1 MDKTLL
7 KTTSTV
13 SFMTL
18 ISRIMGF
25 ARDII
30 CAQIF
35 GASVAFDAF
44 LLAFKIPNFLRR
56 FVGEGALS
64 QAFVPILSEYKSTRS
79 QEEVQNLID
88 RVFGNLSVVLFL
100 ITLVGCIGAPI
111 IILIFAPG
119 YSADMGRY
127 ELATSMLRITFP
139 YIFFISLTALF
150 SAILNTYG
158 RFAAPAFAP
167 VLLNIALIFSAIVLS
182 PYFTNPVLGL
192 AWGVLLGG
200 MLQLF
205 FQWPFLRKLNLR
217 PYFKMD
223 WKDKAANRVLRLMMP
238 ALLGASVMQINLLV
252 GTVFAS
258 FLPVGSLTWL
268 YYSDR
273 LLEFPLGIFGAALA
287 TVILPHLS
295 LHYANKSS
303 QNFSNSIDWALRW
316 TLLLGMPA
324 SIGLL
329 ILSPAIIATLFNYG
343 AFSEN
348 DVLMTSQSLRALS
361 IGLIAFI
368 LAKVLVSAFYARQ
381 NTRFPVYIAI
391 TSILMNVI
399 FSVLFMG
406 PLAHAGLALASS
418 LASIFNVGILL
429 VTLLKSKIYVFR
441 QGWGLFIARL
451 LIANGFMLLLLW
463 QLTPD
468 LEAWL
473 AFSGLHR
480 AAMLSALIAGAALL
494 FFSSLWISG
503 LRKPDLG
510 LEKILEKLEEEVL

>member
-13 SFMTL
+13 SLMTL
-18 ISRIMGF
+18 ISRVMGF
-25 ARDII
+25 VRDII

-35 GASVAFDAF
+35 GASIAFDAF

-64 QAFVPILSEYKSTRS
+64 QAFVPILSEYHSTRPK
-79 QEEVQNLID
+79 EEVQNLID
-88 RVFGNLSVVLFL
+88 RVSGNLSVVLFV
-100 ITLVGCIGAPI
+100 ITLIGCLGAPI
-111 IILIFAPG
+111 IVLICAPG
-119 YSADMGRY
+119 FAADVSRY
-127 ELATSMLRITFP
+127 ELATTMLRVTFP
-139 YIFFISLTALF
+139 YIFFISLTSLL

-167 VLLNIALIFSAIVLS
+167 VLLNIALIFAAIILC
-182 PYFTNPVLGL
+182 PYFANPVVGL

-200 MLQLF
+200 ILQLL
-205 FQWPFLRKLNLR
+205 FQWPFLKKLGLIPR
-217 PYFKMD
+217 FRMD
-223 WKDKAANRVLRLMMP
+223 WKDKGANRVLKLMMP
-238 ALLGASVMQINLLV
+238 ALLGASVMQVNLLV
-252 GTVFAS
+252 GTMFAS

-273 LLEFPLGIFGAALA
+273 LLEFPLGVFGAALA

-295 LHYANKSS
+295 AHYANKST

-324 SIGLL
+324 SIGL
-329 ILSPAIIATLFNYG
+329 IMLSPAIIMTLFHYG

-348 DVLMTSQSLRALS
+348 DVWMTAKSLRTLS

-368 LAKVLVSAFYARQ
+368 FAKVLVSAFYARQ
-381 NTRFPVYIAI
+381 NTRFPVYIAL
-391 TSILMNVI
+391 TSITMNIV
-399 FSVLFMG
+399 FSFLFIG
-406 PLAHAGLALASS
+406 PLAHAGLTLASS
-418 LASIFNVGILL
+418 LASIFNVAILL
-429 VTLLKSKIYVFR
+429 VVLLRSKIYVFR
-441 QGWGLFIARL
+441 QGWGLFMARL
-451 LIANGFMLLLLW
+451 LIANGLMLLLLW

-468 LEAWL
+468 FEDWL
-473 AFSGLHR
+473 DFSGLHR
-480 AAMLSALIAGAALL
+480 AVLLSALMLGAAII
-494 FFSSLWISG
+494 FFSSLWVSG
-503 LRKPDLG
+503 LRKPHLG